1 MKRTSI
7 YQTLTS
13 RTSQVRR
20 QDNQVWDQTG
30 LSGWRHV
37 GVGVVL
43 KGRVCVCAA
52 APAFS
57 YGSHSLRPRTRF
69 PGSGG
74 TAGTSG
80 RWTELVRSRFHIRTA
95 SAPDRNSLLT
105 TGLSRTKRAVLSD

>member
-1 MKRTSI
+1 MKRSSI

-43 KGRVCVCAA
+43 KGRVCVCVPPPQLFLMA
-52 APAFS
+52 
-57 YGSHSLRPRTRF
+57 RTRCVPE
-69 PGSGG
+69 PGSPEAGVRQVRQDDEQSSSAVASIYALLLHQTG
-74 TAGTSG
+74 T
-80 RWTELVRSRFHIRTA
+80 RC
-95 SAPDRNSLLT
+95 
-105 TGLSRTKRAVLSD
+105 